1 MKKLLLLLPLCLG
14 CEKQKPKI
22 EYPSSVT
29 VDYVNGQV
37 NCVEVQ
43 FMNHNIIIDTPEQ
56 IKLFKDNLQSIISDL
71 NRAEEVLKTHEQKA
85 NSQQVQK

>member
-14 CEKQKPKI
+14 CEEQKPKV

-43 FMNHNIIIDTPEQ
+43 FMNNKIFINTPEQ

-71 NRAEEVLKTHEQKA
+71 NRAEEVLKTHEQKTDPK
-85 NSQQVQK
+85 QVQK